1 MPNYSKKPTLTSSDE
16 EYMML
21 IEVCEEFQKQKTA
34 KPTCE
39 KTMNPTAAVL
49 RNHLKTRNLNL
60 AVTPNAK
67 IQSSKIKTDLLL
79 LKTGVDPN
87 CEDYAASQVKMII
100 EVKNHGSAA
109 KTLKSGKQQDP
120 NRALRFKVNELEAT
134 TNVKNFA
141 VVVFS
146 ETLLLPKGPY
156 KWRFKEDVIG
166 KENCKVF
173 TLVAR
178 QLYPA
183 GGLYVKSNVEAMLKL
198 GQMKKTQE
206 FEKLI
211 KYLTCL

>member
-1 MPNYSKKPTLTSSDE
+1 
-16 EYMML
+16 
-21 IEVCEEFQKQKTA
+21 
-34 KPTCE
+34 
-39 KTMNPTAAVL
+39 
-49 RNHLKTRNLNL
+49 
-60 AVTPNAK
+60 
-67 IQSSKIKTDLLL
+67 
-79 LKTGVDPN
+79 
-87 CEDYAASQVKMII
+87 MII
-100 EVKNHGSAA
+100 EARNHGAAA

-120 NRALRFKVNELEAT
+120 NRALRFKFNELEAT

-156 KWRFKEDVIG
+156 RWRFKEDVIG

-183 GGLYVKSNVEAMLKL
+183 GGLYVKSNVEAMLKM

-206 FEKLI
+206 LEKLI